1 MDIVGCIISNAIQ
14 LEHAIH
20 GQKVDQLIQIKFQKN
35 GHAKQEYKMPEY
47 EKITAHE
54 FVQWLK
60 GYLEA
65 IDATNITYKEYE
77 KIQEKLHSVK
87 PKDDE

>member
-1 MDIVGCIISNAIQ
+1 MADKYTK
-14 LEHAIH
+14 L
-20 GQKVDQLIQIKFQKN
+20 
-35 GHAKQEYKMPEY
+35 
-47 EKITAHE
+47 TAYE

-77 KIQEKLHSVK
+77 KILEKLHSIK
-87 PKDDE
+87 PKED

>member
-1 MDIVGCIISNAIQ
+1 MMA
-14 LEHAIH
+14 
-20 GQKVDQLIQIKFQKN
+20 
-35 GHAKQEYKMPEY
+35 EY

-60 GYLEA
+60 GYMEA

-77 KIQEKLHSVK
+77 KIMEKLHSVK
-87 PKDDE
+87 SRDEE

>member
-1 MDIVGCIISNAIQ
+1 MSN
-14 LEHAIH
+14 
-20 GQKVDQLIQIKFQKN
+20 
-35 GHAKQEYKMPEY
+35 Y

-65 IDATNITYKEYE
+65 VDATNITYKEYE
-77 KIQEKLHSVK
+77 KIMEKLVSVK
-87 PKDDE
+87 PKEDE

>member
-1 MDIVGCIISNAIQ
+1 MSN
-14 LEHAIH
+14 
-20 GQKVDQLIQIKFQKN
+20 
-35 GHAKQEYKMPEY
+35 Y

-65 IDATNITYKEYE
+65 VHATNITYKEYE
-77 KIQEKLHSVK
+77 KIMEKLVSVK
-87 PKDDE
+87 PKEDE

>member
-1 MDIVGCIISNAIQ
+1 MLRLDLCIVSN
-14 LEHAIH
+14 
-20 GQKVDQLIQIKFQKN
+20 
-35 GHAKQEYKMPEY
+35 Y

-65 IDATNITYKEYE
+65 VDATNITYKEYE
-77 KIQEKLHSVK
+77 KIMEKIVSVK
-87 PKDDE
+87 SKEDE

>member
-1 MDIVGCIISNAIQ
+1 MANDYN
-14 LEHAIH
+14 
-20 GQKVDQLIQIKFQKN
+20 
-35 GHAKQEYKMPEY
+35 KM
-47 EKITAHE
+47 TAHE

-77 KIQEKLHSVK
+77 KILERIHSVK
-87 PKDDE
+87 PKDEEL